1 MNKYRAKVYLGPQS
15 GYSNIDVTA
24 STSTEAVNQ
33 LKTIYNAKHI
43 VSLQSISPSS
53 YPNFWIIPFVIVLT
67 IIINY
72 TSILFAVIFGV
83 FTFKLIK
90 TTSLFSILTILIFM
104 FVGFQIG
111 EYVHYKYFSS
121 PVQKVAHDRLNH
133 TSSLLY

>member
-1 MNKYRAKVYLGPQS
+1 MYLGPQS

-53 YPNFWIIPFVIVLT
+53 YLNFWIIPFVIVLT